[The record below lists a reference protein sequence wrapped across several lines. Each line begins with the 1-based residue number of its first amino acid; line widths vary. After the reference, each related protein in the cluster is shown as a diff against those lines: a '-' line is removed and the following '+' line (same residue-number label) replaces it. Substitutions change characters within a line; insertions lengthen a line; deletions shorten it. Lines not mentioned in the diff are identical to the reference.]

1 MQNQCELLTVSLA
14 AYEKVLAELEEF
26 RGRVTRAE
34 ADEQAV
40 LADGELSEH
49 ETVKRLG
56 EAQKLK
62 GIYSARV
69 AHHERQL
76 TELSTALEASA
87 RAAEQELIGLI
98 NTEAGRRS
106 DAVKQSVIKVL
117 AIDGNPEVLIG
128 SELRSTPGARKPT
141 SSFTLGS
148 LAYDRRL

>member
-1 MQNQCELLTVSLA
+1 
-14 AYEKVLAELEEF
+14 
-26 RGRVTRAE
+26 
-34 ADEQAV
+34 V

-56 EAQKLK
+56 EAQKLT

-69 AHHERQL
+69 AHHQRQL

-106 DAVKQSVIKVL
+106 DAVKESVIKVFP
-117 AIDGNPEVLIG
+117 AVF
-128 SELRSTPGARKPT
+128 PT
-141 SSFTLGS
+141 SDQGPAFADHDPIG
-148 LAYDRRL
+148 YHRRIIQ